1 MKKVFFLFIISF
13 IFIGS
18 INAYASYFPENPID
32 NSNAKP
38 ITTEDYNFNVIKG
51 ISDGESLI
59 NSIYYNNMINEVTYY
74 CPNGI
79 IDASAKIW
87 FNNNSANINV
97 IHEIENHEIISCVV
111 YLEEDII
118 YSYKLI
124 DNEYII
130 DICKEINLC
139 EYFGFF
145 SLDCGYD
152 SSTFVYIIQ
161 SDEEEY
167 DSERDKYMNEYLFQC
182 IYGMTY
188 IENNEY
194 DGEVHF
200 VTTYNNPISLD
211 ELKKQIAVND
221 ETEGEISNIEI
232 INNNY
237 LIEDG
242 YIMVGEYSF
251 DIIAKDSAGN
261 TTIQK
266 CIINVTDVTTPT
278 INGNNI
284 ECTYDKPIIISE
296 SLFSASDD
304 HGIDRIEIIEDTY
317 TENSDI
323 VGEYKVVVR
332 AYDTY
337 ENYSDCEI
345 KVIVLDK
352 TRPRVVVTNYISTTT
367 LVPLTIDEIKKEI
380 TVYDDID
387 GYIDYSIS
395 DIDNYF
401 NNTNK
406 FGTYNFLISYSDNSG
421 NGGSYAYSISVVD
434 TDYPIITLKNI
445 IVLDKGE
452 KLTKE
457 QILSLLKNIGA
468 IENKNASLSSSY
480 FDEDNPS
487 GEYELKINNNGKEL
501 SYILQVGQNNIIDY
515 NPIASNN
522 TNNNNNLVLI
532 ISVCVS
538 LIIIST
544 LGIIVYKK
552 RH

>member
-13 IFIGS
+13 IFIGN

-51 ISDGESLI
+51 ISNSESLTES
-59 NSIYYNNMINEVTYY
+59 NYYNNMINEVTYY

-87 FNNNSANINV
+87 FDNNSANINV
-97 IHEIENHEIISCVV
+97 VHELENNEIISCIV

-124 DNEYII
+124 DDEYII
-130 DICKEINLC
+130 DICEEINLC
-139 EYFGFF
+139 EYFGAF

-152 SSTFVYIIQ
+152 PSTFVHIIQ

-167 DSERDKYMNEYLFQC
+167 NNDRDQYMNDYLFQC

-188 IENNEY
+188 IENSEY
-194 DGEVHF
+194 DGEVNF
-200 VTTYNNPISLD
+200 VTTYDNPITLD
-211 ELKKQIAVND
+211 EIKNQIVVND
-221 ETEGEISNIEI
+221 ETEGEITNIQI

-237 LIEDG
+237 IIENNK
-242 YIMVGEYSF
+242 IAVGEYSF

-266 CIINVTDVTTPT
+266 CIINVVDIISP
-278 INGNNI
+278 IISGNNI
-284 ECTYDKPIIISE
+284 ECLYNQPITISQ
-296 SLFSASDD
+296 SLFSASDE
-304 HGIDRIEIIEDTY
+304 HGIKSIEITEDNY
-317 TENSDI
+317 TSNKNI
-323 VGEYKVVVR
+323 VGEYKVTAR
-332 AYDTY
+332 AYDIY
-337 ENYSDCEI
+337 DNYSDCEI
-345 KVIVLDK
+345 KVKVLDK
-352 TRPRVVVTNYISTTT
+352 TRPRVLITNYISTTT
-367 LVPLTIDEIKKEI
+367 LVSLTIEEIKNEI
-380 TVYDDID
+380 TIYDDVD

-395 DIDNYF
+395 DIDDYF

-406 FGTYNFLISYSDNSG
+406 FGTYSFLISYSDNSG
-421 NGGSYAYSISVVD
+421 NSGSYTYSISVVD
-434 TDYPIITLKNI
+434 SDYPIITLKNI
-445 IVLDKGE
+445 IVLEKGE
-452 KLTKE
+452 KLTKD
-457 QILSLLKNIGA
+457 QILSLLNNIGV
-468 IENKNASLSSSY
+468 IDNQMVSLSSSY

-487 GEYELKINNNGKEL
+487 GEYELKIDNNGKEL

-515 NPIASNN
+515 NQVSSNN
-522 TNNNNNLVLI
+522 STNNNNHILI
-532 ISVCVS
+532 ISICLS